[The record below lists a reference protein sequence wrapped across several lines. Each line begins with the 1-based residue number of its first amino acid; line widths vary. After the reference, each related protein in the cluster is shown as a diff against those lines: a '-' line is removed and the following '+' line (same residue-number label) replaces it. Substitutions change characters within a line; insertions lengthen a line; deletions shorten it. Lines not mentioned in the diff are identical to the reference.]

1 MLFLQKI
8 NSYKKRI
15 VFLAVFLAVEWVF
28 RSRIMAKYKC
38 ALRYIKRQNGHVC
51 KLFRTAVENAYHCW

>member
-15 VFLAVFLAVEWVF
+15 VFRTVFLAVEWFF

-38 ALRYIKRQNGHVC
+38 ALRYIKR
-51 KLFRTAVENAYHCW
+51 

>member
-38 ALRYIKRQNGHVC
+38 ALRYIKR
-51 KLFRTAVENAYHCW
+51 